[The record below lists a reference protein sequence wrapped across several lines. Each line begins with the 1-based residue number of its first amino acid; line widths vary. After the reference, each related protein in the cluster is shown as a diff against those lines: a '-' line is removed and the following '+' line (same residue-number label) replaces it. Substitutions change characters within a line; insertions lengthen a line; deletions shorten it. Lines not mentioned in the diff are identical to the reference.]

1 MTLSQCV
8 NYRGKRAVWV
18 TSVGFP
24 IAANCRLV
32 PRKRPE
38 KPTWRL
44 EGQSSRSAPR
54 HSDFDLL
61 RYRQSVVDIDAEIAH
76 CALNLRVSEQKM
88 NRS

>member
-1 MTLSQCV
+1 MTF
-8 NYRGKRAVWV
+8 WV
-18 TSVGFP
+18 TSDR
-24 IAANCRLV
+24 IAMSGQCPLV
-32 PRKRPE
+32 PRKRLE

-76 CALNLRVSEQKM
+76 CALNLRVSEQKL